1 MRKALCTGLVGLLAM
16 QPRGIAMP
24 QGGPEIGQPA
34 PAFSAMDSHAAT
46 RSLAEFKGK
55 WVVLEWVNPECPFV
69 RKHYN
74 SGNMQRLQRTYTE
87 KGVVWLSIV
96 SSAAGRQGYMTAEQ
110 ANQFEADQHAAA
122 TAILLDPTGVVGHRY
137 DARNTPQMFVIDPN
151 GVLLYDGAID
161 DRPTARPSDIE
172 GARNYVAAALDEAM
186 AGKPVSTPKT
196 PPYGCTVKY

>member
-1 MRKALCTGLVGLLAM
+1 MRNALRAGLVGLLVAQPWGVAM
-16 QPRGIAMP
+16 GQT
-24 QGGPEIGQPA
+24 GPEIGQPA
-34 PAFSAMDSHAAT
+34 PAFSATDSHGAT

-55 WVVLEWVNPECPFV
+55 WVVLEWVNPECPYV

-87 KGVVWLSIV
+87 KGVIWLSV
-96 SSAAGRQGYMTAEQ
+96 ASSAPGRQGHMTAEQ
-110 ANQFEADQHAAA
+110 ANQFEAQRQAAA
-122 TAILLDPTGVVGHRY
+122 TAILLDPTGAVGHLY

-161 DRPTARPSDIE
+161 DHPTARPSDIE

-186 AGKPVSTPKT
+186 AGQPVTTPKT